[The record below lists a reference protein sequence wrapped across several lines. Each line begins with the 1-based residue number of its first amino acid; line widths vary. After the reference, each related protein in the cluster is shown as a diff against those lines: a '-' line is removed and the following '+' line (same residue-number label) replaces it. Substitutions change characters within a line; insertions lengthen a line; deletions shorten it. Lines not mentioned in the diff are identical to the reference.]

1 LQAQINYQLREAE
14 MKKIL
19 VWFLLVSFINLTG
32 CYSSELLA
40 PRSYKFDEKKDI
52 RIITKDTTYK
62 FKAYQYLLVNDTLSA
77 TNKNIRI
84 TETTPVESIVKIP
97 VEDMQ
102 VVEVT
107 KGEPG
112 KTILAIAG
120 GVAIVVLLIGFV
132 SLTKSHRAITF

>member
-1 LQAQINYQLREAE
+1 
-14 MKKIL
+14 M
-19 VWFLLVSFINLTG
+19 NLTG

-62 FKAYQYLLVNDTLSA
+62 FRRYQYLLVNDTLSA

-84 TETTPVESIVKIP
+84 TETTPFESTVRIP

-102 VVEVT
+102 IVEVT
-107 KGEPG
+107 KADTRS
-112 KTILAIAG
+112 TILVLLGCAAVIALAIA
-120 GVAIVVLLIGFV
+120 
-132 SLTKSHRAITF
+132 LTDYSMYMPLHLN